1 MYIYIYIRYAQS
13 FYLLRKTSL
22 EAKKI
27 SFRAR
32 HLYLLYLRDT
42 SHVGLC
48 KRLQV
53 PTKSTEKILGPL
65 VSMRITW
72 YTDVSECKGR
82 EFNVCRNS
90 VWNAT
95 YVKYQNSVG
104 SWLSPILDQRENLM
118 SWPKYFVCSQERFSE
133 LQFKDSVFIQGCLV
147 EGIFNTFFYSKLHDL

>member
-104 SWLSPILDQRENLM
+104 S
-118 SWPKYFVCSQERFSE
+118 
-133 LQFKDSVFIQGCLV
+133 
-147 EGIFNTFFYSKLHDL
+147 